1 MKAPAFDYVS
11 VGSVSEAIAMRA
23 AHGEDAIYF
32 AGGHSIVPSLTL
44 RLQAPSILID
54 ISKIAELSGVE
65 LIDGWLRIGA
75 MTRHVEV
82 LKHPLIAKHAPLLAA
97 AAPYVAHPA
106 IRNRGTIGGS
116 VALADPAS
124 EFPAM
129 MLAIR
134 AELEVVGP
142 EGVRRIAADDFF
154 QDLYETAMVPG
165 EILRSILVPPL
176 EEGTVFAFDELARR
190 RGDYALVGAG
200 LQLVVKEG
208 VVMAAD
214 IALFSVGHTPTRARN
229 AQAAVMGKQL
239 DADAIAAAQSALSDD
254 LDLSDEPQMPASIK
268 LHLARVLLGRLL
280 GKLGELT

>member
-11 VGSVSEAIAMRA
+11 AGSVSEAIAMRA
-23 AHGEDAIYF
+23 AHGEDAIYL
-32 AGGHSIVPSLTL
+32 AGGHSVVPSLTL

-142 EGVRRIAADDFF
+142 EGVRRMAADDFF
-154 QDLYETAMVPG
+154 QDLYETAMAPG

-176 EEGTVFAFDELARR
+176 IEGTVFAFDELARR

-200 LQLVVKEG
+200 LQLVIKEG

-229 AQAAVMGKQL
+229 AQAAMMGKQL
-239 DADAIAAAQSALSDD
+239 DTDAIAAAQSALSDD
-254 LDLSDEPQMPASIK
+254 LDLSDEPQMPASMK
-268 LHLARVLLGRLL
+268 LHLARVLVGRLL

>member
-23 AHGEDAIYF
+23 AHGEDAIYL
-32 AGGHSIVPSLTL
+32 AGGHSVVPSLTL

-82 LKHPLIAKHAPLLAA
+82 LKHPLIAKHAPLLAT

-208 VVMAAD
+208 VVKAAD

>member
-23 AHGEDAIYF
+23 AHGEDAIYL
-32 AGGHSIVPSLTL
+32 AGGHSVVPSLTL

-82 LKHPLIAKHAPLLAA
+82 LKHPLIAKHAPLLAT

-208 VVMAAD
+208 VVKAAD
-214 IALFSVGHTPTRARN
+214 IALFSVERGMRRP
-229 AQAAVMGKQL
+229 
-239 DADAIAAAQSALSDD
+239 
-254 LDLSDEPQMPASIK
+254 P
-268 LHLARVLLGRLL
+268 
-280 GKLGELT
+280 

>member
-11 VGSVSEAIAMRA
+11 VDSVSEAIAMRA
-23 AHGEDAIYF
+23 AHGEDAIYL
-32 AGGHSIVPSLTL
+32 AGGHSVVPSLTL

-154 QDLYETAMVPG
+154 QDIYETAMAPG

-176 EEGTVFAFDELARR
+176 KEGTVFAFDELARR

-208 VVMAAD
+208 VVKAAD